1 MKDDDAAPSDRS
13 FEGSASTQG
22 PTEQQGAARIARRPA
37 TRFELSPSRDRTLL
51 QAVAGAAPG
60 IGVLRRYRRSWLRS
74 DVYAGISVV
83 AYMVPQV
90 MAYTALVGVP
100 PVAGLWTALAALI
113 VYAAL
118 GSSRVLSVGP
128 ESTIALMA
136 GTAIAPLAGGDPDR
150 AVALAAAL
158 SLIVGGWCLVGRL
171 ARLGVISDLL
181 SQPLLVGYLAGAAVL
196 MVVGQLGKMTGT
208 TVEGDNLVAQ
218 LRSFAAVVDDTDLLT
233 LAVGA
238 GTLGVLLVVHVL
250 RPRWPATLIAVAA
263 ATVVCVAAD
272 LADHGVAVVGAVPT
286 GLPTPGLP
294 DVTWEEF
301 RTLVLAGLGIAVIG
315 YSDCM
320 LIARAFPAP
329 AEEGEPARESV
340 DPQQELTA
348 LAGVQAAAGLMSGFP
363 VSSSGSRTALA
374 IAARARSQLYSLV
387 AAAVVVLVL
396 FVAGPLIENL
406 PQASLAAVV
415 FYAASTLVSWQEVVR
430 LARFRT
436 TELLLAVTATLGNGP
451 ASASSSAS
459 AWRSRSAWSRSSCGW
474 LAPTKACS
482 AACRGWPGCTTSTT
496 TPTPRPC
503 RASSSTATTPRCS
516 SPTSPTCAGAPC
528 SPWTRRTPPAP
539 STPCDGS
546 SSTSK
551 PTSKST
557 SPPPTAC
564 ATSTATSPP
573 EVSASPWRGSRP
585 TCGYRWNGPGW
596 PT

>member
-1 MKDDDAAPSDRS
+1 M
-13 FEGSASTQG
+13 
-22 PTEQQGAARIARRPA
+22 
-37 TRFELSPSRDRTLL
+37 
-51 QAVAGAAPG
+51 QAVADTAPG
-60 IGVLRRYRRSWLRS
+60 IGVLRRYRRSWLRP

-136 GTAIAPLAGGDPDR
+136 GTAIAPLAGADPDR

-171 ARLGVISDLL
+171 ARLGVIADLL
-181 SQPLLVGYLAGAAVL
+181 SQPLLVGYLAAVL

-218 LRSFAAVVDDTDLLT
+218 LRSFADVVDDTDLLT

-238 GTLGVLLVVHVL
+238 GTLALLLVVKLL

-263 ATVVCVAAD
+263 ATVVCVLAD
-272 LADHGVAVVGAVPT
+272 LEDHGVAVVGAVPT

-301 RTLVLAGLGIAVIG
+301 RSLVLAGLGIAVIL

-329 AEEGEPARESV
+329 AEDGEPPGEQT

-348 LAGVQAAAGLMSGFP
+348 LAGVHVAAGLMSGFP

-374 IAARARSQLYSLV
+374 IAGRARTQLYSLV
-387 AAAVVVLVL
+387 AAAFVVLVL

-415 FYAASTLVSWQEVVR
+415 FYAASTLVSWHELVR

-436 TELLLAVTATLGNGP
+436 TELLLAVTATLGAVLFGVLVGVGVAIALSLLEVLIRLARPHEGVLGRVPGLAGMHDVDDYPDAETLPGLVVYRYDAPLFFANVGDMRRRALLAVDQENGAFP
-451 ASASSSAS
+451 EHPVRWFILNVEANVEVDITAADGLRDLHDQLAARGVRLALARVKTDLRMPLERAGLTELIGEDMLFPTLPVAEDAYLSWAASIPSA
-459 AWRSRSAWSRSSCGW
+459 
-474 LAPTKACS
+474 TEE
-482 AACRGWPGCTTSTT
+482 
-496 TPTPRPC
+496 
-503 RASSSTATTPRCS
+503 
-516 SPTSPTCAGAPC
+516 
-528 SPWTRRTPPAP
+528 
-539 STPCDGS
+539 DD
-546 SSTSK
+546 
-551 PTSKST
+551 
-557 SPPPTAC
+557 
-564 ATSTATSPP
+564 
-573 EVSASPWRGSRP
+573 V
-585 TCGYRWNGPGW
+585 
-596 PT
+596 